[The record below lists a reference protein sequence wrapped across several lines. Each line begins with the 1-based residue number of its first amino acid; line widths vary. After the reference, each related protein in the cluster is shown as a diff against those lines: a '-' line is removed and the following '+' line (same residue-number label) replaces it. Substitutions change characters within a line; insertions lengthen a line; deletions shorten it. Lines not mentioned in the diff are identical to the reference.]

1 MYVIV
6 LELLTNLFSKGSS
19 TLRKYYKVYA
29 INRPKRSSHRK
40 RLWQQLNPRRVV
52 LRYNTCRATNLVTQQ
67 RRVVRANRRESIV
80 EPSEVHSHLV
90 VEQREVLVTPEVKD
104 YATPVVCKNS
114 LTYFG
119 SDSTLVISKCSDV
132 IPSKFKAV
140 KSTIE

>member
-1 MYVIV
+1 LYVIV

-80 EPSEVHSHLV
+80 GPSEVHSPLA
-90 VEQREVLVTPEVKD
+90 VEQREVLVTPDVKE

-114 LTYFG
+114 LTNF
-119 SDSTLVISKCSDV
+119 SRNSTFVVSKCSDV
-132 IPSKFKAV
+132 IPCKFKAV
-140 KSTIE
+140 KFTIE